1 MDSIN
6 FEKYENEFKLI
17 REELNKKAK
26 YCDFIIKVVANYFNV
41 EESALT
47 KPSKEN
53 RFKRRIAMYICYIE
67 EINLSTIRRK
77 FNNDVPAAWTYDSL
91 MYMKEHQIKED
102 EKFRQEV
109 CNLKEILKKSKEKT
123 NGEF

>member
-1 MDSIN
+1 
-6 FEKYENEFKLI
+6 
-17 REELNKKAK
+17 
-26 YCDFIIKVVANYFNV
+26 
-41 EESALT
+41 
-47 KPSKEN
+47 
-53 RFKRRIAMYICYIE
+53 MYICYIE

-77 FNNDVPAAWTYDSL
+77 FNNDAPAAWTYDTL